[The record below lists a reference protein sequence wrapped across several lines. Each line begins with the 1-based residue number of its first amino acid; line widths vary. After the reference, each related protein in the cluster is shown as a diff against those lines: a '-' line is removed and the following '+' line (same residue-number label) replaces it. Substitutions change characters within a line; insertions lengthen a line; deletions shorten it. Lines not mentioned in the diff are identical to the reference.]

1 MPIITGKELAEKIL
15 QRITEDP
22 ESHNQDVWAGT
33 SGYSECGTVA
43 CIAGWAVE
51 FNRNEGEDEYRALD
65 RLGAELNAPPWYDS
79 VGRELLGL
87 DRPAANGL
95 FYTSGNRQARRKLAE
110 LFGLPDPE

>member
-15 QRITEDP
+15 QQITEDP
-22 ESHNQDVWAGT
+22 ESHNQDIWATT

-51 FNRNEGEDEYRALD
+51 FNRNEGEGKYRALE
-65 RLGAELNAPPWYDS
+65 RLGAELNADPWYDS

-87 DRPAANGL
+87 GSAAADL
-95 FYTSGNRQARRKLAE
+95 FYIPGNRPARRKLAE